1 MECPMSQQR
10 SFRAS
15 VVESLEERAV
25 PSLFG
30 LGGLGSGGRT
40 ASVQVQDA
48 RQVQQAFNA
57 FASTFDREYRTVLYG
72 ANASGNINP
81 SANRGTFDTDI
92 SAALN
97 TLNGN
102 ATGAVSNLVT
112 P

>member
-1 MECPMSQQR
+1 MSQQR

-30 LGGLGSGGRT
+30 FGGRT

-57 FASTFDREYRTVLYG
+57 FTSTFDREYRTVLYG
-72 ANASGNINP
+72 ADANGNINP
-81 SANRGTFDTDI
+81 AANRTTFNNDI
-92 SAALN
+92 VGALN
-97 TLNGN
+97 TLNSN
-102 ATGAVSNLVT
+102 ATGAVGNLVT
-112 P
+112 

>member
-1 MECPMSQQR
+1 MNKHR

-25 PSLFG
+25 PSHLSLHRLGFG
-30 LGGLGSGGRT
+30 GGT
-40 ASVQVQDA
+40 PSVQSQDA

-72 ANASGNINP
+72 ADANGNINP
-81 SANRGTFDTDI
+81 SANRGKFNQDI
-92 SAALN
+92 VAALN

-102 ATGAVSNLVT
+102 ANSAVGNLVT
-112 P
+112 STAN